1 MLSSMRDHIIAE
13 IRRLAAANGG
23 KPPGKSAFQSQTGIG
38 ETKWSGVYWSKWG
51 DALVEAGFA
60 ANEWTKRRDTSE
72 LVEQFA
78 QITLTLGHVPTV
90 RELKLLRRNGDE
102 TVPSTGIIGEHFNGQ
117 EGVVEALRELSYRD
131 SAYERLRHLLP
142 APKPGVRL
150 PKSVTQDG
158 WVYLVK
164 SGEFYKIGRSDE
176 IERRLKEIKVAL
188 PEKAVLFHAI
198 QTDDPVGIEAYWH
211 RRFSERRAN
220 GEWFKLTSADV
231 AAFQRRKFQ

>member
-1 MLSSMRDHIIAE
+1 MRDHIIAE

-51 DALVEAGFA
+51 DAVEEAGFS
-60 ANEWTKRRDTSE
+60 ANEWTKRRDTAE
-72 LVEQFA
+72 LTEQFA
-78 QITLTLGHVPTV
+78 QITLALGHVPTV
-90 RELKLLRRNGDE
+90 RELKLLRRKGDE
-102 TVPSTGIIGEHFNGQ
+102 AAPSPGIISEHFQGQNG
-117 EGVVEALRELSYRD
+117 VIEALRELSYRD
-131 SAYERLRHLLP
+131 PTYERLRALLP
-142 APKPGVRL
+142 TPKPAIRL
-150 PKSVTQDG
+150 AKTATPDG

-188 PEKAVLFHAI
+188 PDKAVLFHSI
-198 QTDDPVGIEAYWH
+198 QTDDPAGIEAYWH
-211 RRFSERRAN
+211 RRFADRRAN

-231 AAFQRRKFQ
+231 AAFKRRKFQ